1 LEGQLIEDDHYA
13 NWFKCVATNEDDRM
27 HQKLN
32 DNIESRVQLYPIQ
45 VIDDLEKEDDRWS

>member
-1 LEGQLIEDDHYA
+1 LIEDDHYA